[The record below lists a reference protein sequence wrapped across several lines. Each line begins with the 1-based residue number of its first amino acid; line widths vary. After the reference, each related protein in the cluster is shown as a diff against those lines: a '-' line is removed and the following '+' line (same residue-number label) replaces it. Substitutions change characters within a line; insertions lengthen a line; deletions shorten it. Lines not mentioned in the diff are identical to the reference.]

1 MTPPARHRAR
11 RRALV
16 PALLAALLAVL
27 AVPAAQAAPAPPEP
41 TVHDLGP
48 AVMSVNV
55 RSATFAELEDG
66 TPVVYAISNG
76 NPATFTMVDV
86 TTGEAMFSSDLENTT
101 LGGWITV
108 ADDGMVYFSARH
120 PMNAGLFSFDPET
133 QELTHIAAGVA
144 GERVLYHGSV
154 GPDGRLYFGT
164 YPNAKVV
171 AYDPAT
177 GGFEDYGTQTTDAA
191 YVFSLG
197 IVDSE
202 IWAGTGPV
210 PHLYAIDP
218 ETRERREIQPPA
230 HVMANTQWF
239 IGIAQRGDTA
249 LVRLSPRG
257 NYDTAVL
264 DLATGEWS
272 EEIIPSVFGSSPTAL
287 DSAGRTYVLSDGT
300 LVGYDTTTGQ
310 LVETG
315 FAQSELAEVLAEQ
328 VGTYGMEVMQLPGTD
343 GESVVGLSTD
353 GDLWTYHLKTGET
366 SVTRADIAPAPA
378 EAHGLG
384 IGPDGNTY
392 IGAYLS
398 SGSMTRVDAETLE
411 LQPLRGPK
419 QADAI
424 ATHGDELIVTSYPGA
439 VVHAGD
445 PDEEW
450 RWGTNPRHVLTLE
463 RGEPYFQDRINGV
476 VSAGDRLAI
485 GTIPDYGELGGA
497 LTLVDTETGE
507 LEFHRNVVQDQS
519 IISLAYA
526 DGLIY
531 GGTAISGGLSSTPT
545 AQEARLFVWDVAA
558 GSLVWEGIVS
568 DEAGYV
574 AGLSWGADGMLAG
587 GTSDGLVFEFDPV
600 AREVTWTARL
610 FPAEQGHHRGWGYAT
625 KTIWDERTG
634 TYLVTSNTTLYQ
646 VDRETGD
653 AWTVAEEMEQISRD
667 RLGNII
673 GVDQTNAYLIELHG
687 DPLECTHT
695 ITGEHT
701 GRLRVTSG
709 VTCLEDA
716 TVRGP
721 VTVDSGA
728 ALVVTG
734 SSLRGPVDARGAAAV
749 QVRDSEIRGPVRISE
764 TSGDVE
770 LSGNDVRGP
779 VQLTG
784 TTGGLAPLVAGNTVR
799 GPLGCTGNDP
809 APVDGGRAND
819 VTGPLRGQ
827 CAEL

>member
-1 MTPPARHRAR
+1 MTPPARHPRAR
-11 RRALV
+11 LRALV
-16 PALLAALLAVL
+16 TTLLAVLVGPL
-27 AVPAAQAAPAPPEP
+27 AVPAAQAAPAPPQP

-55 RSATFAELEDG
+55 RSATFATLDDG

-86 TTGEAMFSSDLENTT
+86 TTGEALFSAELDNTT
-101 LGGWITV
+101 IGGWITV
-108 ADDGMVYFSARH
+108 TDDGMVYFSARH

-133 QELTHIAAGVA
+133 RELTHIAAGVA
-144 GERVLYHGSV
+144 GERVLYDGSV

-177 GGFEDYGTQTTDAA
+177 GDFEDYGTQTTDAA

-197 IVDSE
+197 IVDGE

-210 PHLYAIDP
+210 PHLYVIDP
-218 ETRERREIQPPA
+218 ATGERREIHPPD

-239 IGIAQRGDTA
+239 IGIAQRADTVH
-249 LVRLSPRG
+249 VRLSPRG
-257 NYDTAVL
+257 NYDSAVL
-264 DLATGEWS
+264 DLATGQWA
-272 EEIIPSVFGSSPTAL
+272 EEVIPSVFGSDPTAV
-287 DSAGRTYVLSDGT
+287 DSRGVTYLLSEGT
-300 LVGYDTTTGQ
+300 LVGHDTRT
-310 LVETG
+310 LELLPTG
-315 FAQSELAEVLAEQ
+315 FADTELPDVLAEQ
-328 VGTYGMEVMQLPGTD
+328 VGTYGMEVLDLPGA

-353 GDLWTYHLKTGET
+353 GDLWAYHLETGT
-366 SVTRADIAPAPA
+366 ASVTRAEIAPAPA

-384 IGPDGNTY
+384 VGPDGNTY

-411 LQPLRGPK
+411 LEPLRGPK

-424 ATHGDELIVTSYPGA
+424 ATHGDELVVTSYPGA
-439 VVHAGD
+439 VVHAGNLE
-445 PDEEW
+445 EEW

-476 VSAGDRLAI
+476 VSTGDRLAI

-507 LEFHRNVVQDQS
+507 LEFHRDVVPDQS
-519 IISLAYA
+519 VISLAYA

-545 AQEARLFVWDVAA
+545 ATEARLFVWDVESA
-558 GSLVWEGIVS
+558 SLVWEGPVS

-587 GTSDGLVFEFDPV
+587 GTSDGLLFELDP
-600 AREVTWTARL
+600 ATYEITWTARL
-610 FPAEQGHHRGWGYAT
+610 FPAEQGNHRGWGYAT

-646 VDRETGD
+646 VDRATGGV
-653 AWTVAEEMEQISRD
+653 TVVAEEMEQITRD
-667 RLGNII
+667 GNGNII
-673 GVDQTNAYLIELHG
+673 GVDQTNAYLIDLVGPTPDCTDTVTGTHHG
-687 DPLECTHT
+687 P
-695 ITGEHT
+695 
-701 GRLRVTSG
+701 LRVTSG
-709 VTCLEDA
+709 VTCITAATVNGPVTVGTGASLVVTDA
-716 TVRGP
+716 TMRGPLTASGATLVQVSGAELTGPLRVSGTTGNLELTDTVVRGP
-721 VTVDSGA
+721 V
-728 ALVVTG
+728 
-734 SSLRGPVDARGAAAV
+734 
-749 QVRDSEIRGPVRISE
+749 
-764 TSGDVE
+764 E
-770 LSGNDVRGP
+770 LTDNR
-779 VQLTG
+779 
-784 TTGGLAPLVAGNTVR
+784 TTLAPLVAGSTVH
-799 GPLGCTGNDP
+799 GPLSCTGNEP
-809 APVDGGRAND
+809 APVDGGSPNS
-819 VTGPLRGQ
+819 VTGPQRGQ
-827 CAEL
+827 CAAL